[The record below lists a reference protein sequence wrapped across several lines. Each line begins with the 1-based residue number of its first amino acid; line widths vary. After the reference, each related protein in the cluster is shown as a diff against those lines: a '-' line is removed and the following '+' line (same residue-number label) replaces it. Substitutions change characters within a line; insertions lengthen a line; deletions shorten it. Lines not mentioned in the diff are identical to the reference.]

1 MKSKP
6 TLFTAIIVVT
16 VWLAI
21 TIIGGNRQG
30 GGQQSLDELV
40 SHGPLWGVWT
50 ALAFLAVVTV
60 MFRWSGIGFTR
71 PDWKRSLKLMW
82 LPGLLVA
89 LMLGGACAGT
99 IPPPMVLFWVLVNTL
114 LVGVSEEWAF
124 RGVLLKSLRDRFPL
138 LAAISLNAVAFG
150 LVHSLNGFVTG
161 DFASAFN
168 QAAAA
173 SMSGVLFVAL
183 RLRTHSLLPVM
194 LLHGLWDFSAF
205 SLGLS
210 QGKTV
215 SPGVNGAE
223 AFFLPLLIVLP
234 NFLYGC
240 YLLRSGKQGEIEQ
253 ASPGQ

>member
-6 TLFTAIIVVT
+6 TLLTAIIVLA

-21 TIIGGNRQG
+21 TIIGGNLQG
-30 GGQQSLDELV
+30 GGRKSLDELV
-40 SHGPLWGVWT
+40 SHGPLWGVWA
-50 ALAFLAVVTV
+50 ALALLAVVTV
-60 MFRWSGIGFTR
+60 VRRWSGIGFAR
-71 PDWKRSLKLMW
+71 PEWKRSLKLMW

-89 LMLGGACAGT
+89 LMIGGAVAGK
-99 IPPPMVLFWVLVNTL
+99 IPPVTVLFWVLVNTL

-124 RGVLLKSLRDRFPL
+124 RGILLKSLCDRFSL
-138 LAAISLNAVAFG
+138 IAAVALNAIAFG

-161 DFASAFN
+161 DFAGAFN

-205 SLGLS
+205 ALGIS
-210 QGKTV
+210 QGEAE
-215 SPGVNGAE
+215 SPGVKGAE

-240 YLLRSGKQGEIEQ
+240 YLLRRGKRGEIEQ
-253 ASPGQ
+253 APPGR